1 MAMTKPDHKVPIV
14 RFQASRH
21 DGSEPE
27 FYAGAARWEWVR
39 SAWHQQHN
47 RFERAEA
54 HARAAAAYALLAG
67 GEGSFQP

>member
-1 MAMTKPDHKVPIV
+1 MAMTKPDYKVPIV

-21 DGSEPE
+21 DGSELE
-27 FYAGAARWEWVR
+27 FYAGAARWEGIR

-47 RFERAEA
+47 RVERAAA